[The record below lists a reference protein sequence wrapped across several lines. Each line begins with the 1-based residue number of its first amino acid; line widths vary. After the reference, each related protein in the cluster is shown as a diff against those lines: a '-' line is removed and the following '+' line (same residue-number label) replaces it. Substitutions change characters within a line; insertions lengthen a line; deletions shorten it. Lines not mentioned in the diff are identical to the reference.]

1 VFIYIWGFVPPNPWG
16 GSESLCLANGQ
27 WIEGK
32 VDKVPPVVRKIQ
44 FIMKT
49 VMGQN
54 EDFLYA

>member
-1 VFIYIWGFVPPNPWG
+1 MYIWGFVPPNPCC
-16 GSESLCLANGQ
+16 GSENLCLINGQ

-32 VDKVPPVVRKIQ
+32 VGKVPPVVRKIP

-49 VMGQN
+49 AIGRN